1 VTGHTTRDEDEVLFI
16 SPARTLQTVLFFSDI
31 GKVYSERV
39 HQIPD
44 ADRTGK
50 GVSIYNV
57 LSLGATEHIT
67 AAIAVPDFG
76 SHNYFTLVT
85 RRGRIKRV
93 GLQEFAAV
101 RPSGLIAMTLDGDDE
116 LGWARLTTGQ
126 DEIIFVTERGQ
137 ALRFRED
144 AVRVMGR
151 SAAGVQGIR
160 LATDDYVTSFEVVEK
175 GGALLVVTERGFGK
189 QTPLG
194 QYPAK
199 GRATSGVATIDQ
211 KARAITGK
219 IASARVVQPS
229 DDLTIISTGG
239 IILRLKVR
247 QIKEAGRATRGVR
260 MMKLGAEDSVAE
272 VARIA
277 SADLWLAGAADGNG
291 QGPADSAQET
301 LL

>member
-1 VTGHTTRDEDEVLFI
+1 VLSIF
-16 SPARTLQTVLFFSDI
+16 PARTLQTVLFFSDK
-31 GKVYSERV
+31 GKVYSEKV
-39 HQIPD
+39 YQIPD

-57 LSLGATEHIT
+57 LSLGPTEHIT
-67 AAIAVPDFG
+67 AAIAVPGFG
-76 SHNYFTLVT
+76 SHNYCTMVT

-93 GLQEFAAV
+93 ALGEFAAV

-116 LGWARLTTGQ
+116 LGWARLTTGK
-126 DEIIFVTERGQ
+126 DEIIFVTEHGQ
-137 ALRFRED
+137 ALRFMEG

-160 LATDDYVTSFEVVEK
+160 LAVDDYVTSFEVVEN
-175 GGALLVVTERGFGK
+175 GGALLVVTERGYGK
-189 QTPLG
+189 QTPLAR
-194 QYPAK
+194 YPAK
-199 GRATSGVATIDQ
+199 GRATGGVATIDQ
-211 KARAITGK
+211 KARAITGR

-239 IILRLKVR
+239 IILRLKVS

-260 MMKLGAEDSVAE
+260 MMKLGNEDSVAA

-277 SADLWLAGAADGNG
+277 NADLKIAGAADGNG
-291 QGPADSAQET
+291 QKPAETAQET
-301 LL
+301 LF